1 MPAVAAGQ
9 QVIPQKTRQG
19 APVMTRIAA
28 DSDQEDANGLA
39 PSAAG
44 LSKSTP
50 ERRGRRDAAS
60 TARKVTAV

>member
-1 MPAVAAGQ
+1 
-9 QVIPQKTRQG
+9 
-19 APVMTRIAA
+19 MTRIAA